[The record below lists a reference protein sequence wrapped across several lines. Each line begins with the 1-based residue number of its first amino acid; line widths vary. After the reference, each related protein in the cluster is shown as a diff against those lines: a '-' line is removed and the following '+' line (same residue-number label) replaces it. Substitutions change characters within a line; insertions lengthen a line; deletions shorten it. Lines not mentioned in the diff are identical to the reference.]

1 MTEPLGILSDVDD
14 CWNRIGIRGDK
25 SCPQLPAHVHCRN
38 CPVYAAAAKRILDR
52 LPPQMED
59 GDDAAAGTQERGDLS
74 SLLVFRVQREWLA
87 LPTRALDEVAGMRR
101 ILGLPHRR
109 DPAMLGVAN
118 VRGTLTVC
126 VSLPRLLGLD
136 AMAQARERPA
146 AARMLILG
154 GAGRAVVL
162 PVDEVEGIH
171 SVDLGRLEPLPA
183 TVEGASLKYSR
194 GVARCGGRAVGV
206 LDETLLMQ
214 ALERSLA

>member
-1 MTEPLGILSDVDD
+1 MSETLDRLADVDD
-14 CWNRIGIRGDK
+14 CWNRIGIRGDQ
-25 SCPQLPAHVHCRN
+25 SCAQLAGHVHCRN

-52 LPPQMED
+52 LPPQMAEGD
-59 GDDAAAGTQERGDLS
+59 GGAPELAHGDLS
-74 SLLVFRVQREWLA
+74 ALLVFRVQREWLG
-87 LPTRALDEVAGMRR
+87 LPAQALDEVASVRS

-126 VSLPRLLGLD
+126 VSLARLLGLE
-136 AMAQARERPA
+136 AAPEARERPA

-162 PVDEVEGIH
+162 PVDEVQGIH
-171 SVDLGRLEPLPA
+171 AVELDRLEPLPA
-183 TVEGASLKYSR
+183 TVDGAALKYTR
-194 GVARCGGRAVGV
+194 GVARAGGRAVGV

>member
-14 CWNRIGIRGDK
+14 CWNRIGIRGHK

>member
-1 MTEPLGILSDVDD
+1 VTEPLGILSDVDD

-38 CPVYAAAAKRILDR
+38 CSVYAAAAKRILDR

-59 GDDAAAGTQERGDLS
+59 GDAAAAGTQERGDLS